1 MRLFAALFAVVSLV
15 PAAAVADQLYL
26 SEFTA
31 IIPDWH
37 PETEFDLSPP
47 EGRGMVIY
55 EVTRFPDSIEPRPE
69 HLRAAGEFWE
79 RARAAIKARGWDDFD
94 RAVADGFELMFGDD
108 NHYASREHVADGR
121 VLDPE
126 RPEFLIYYDA
136 GGSKRLAGLMF
147 LAGVGENGPQ
157 FAGPL
162 SVWHFHIWERKL
174 CLWNDLLV
182 DGMAEGDECPD
193 GVAAYRSP
201 EMLHLWFFDH
211 PQGMFAT
218 GMDLEP
224 FQIKRLEEV
233 EF

>member
-1 MRLFAALFAVVSLV
+1 MRRWSLLLVSWFAVTGLV
-15 PAAAVADQLYL
+15 AADEIYL

-31 IIPDWH
+31 IIPDWY
-37 PETEFDLSPP
+37 PEAEFTLEP
-47 EGRGMVIY
+47 EPGRDMVIY
-55 EVTRFPDSIEPRPE
+55 EVTRFPDAVEPRRE
-69 HLRAAGEFWE
+69 HLQQAGDFWE
-79 RARAAIKARGWDDFD
+79 RAREAVKARGWDDFD

-108 NHYASREHVADGR
+108 NHYASREHIADGR

-126 RPEFLIYYDA
+126 RPEFLIYYDT
-136 GGSKRLAGLMF
+136 GTSMRLAGLMF
-147 LAGVGENGPQ
+147 LAEPGTRGPQ

-162 SVWHFHIWERKL
+162 SIWHFHIWEREL
-174 CLWNDLLV
+174 CLWRELLV
-182 DGMAEGDECPD
+182 EGLAGDEGCPEGIAD
-193 GVAAYRSP
+193 YRSP

-224 FQIKRLEEV
+224 FQIKALEDV